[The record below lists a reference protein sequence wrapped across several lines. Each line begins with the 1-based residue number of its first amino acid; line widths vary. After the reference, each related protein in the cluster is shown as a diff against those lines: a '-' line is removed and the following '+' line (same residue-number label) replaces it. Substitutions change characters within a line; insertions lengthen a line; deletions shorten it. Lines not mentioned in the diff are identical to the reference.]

1 MVLPLSEASQYLY
14 KQVGDVNECQRDQQ
28 VIKRVPHRRAPKNQY
43 RHNISN
49 DSKNREY
56 QLKVEKCYNI
66 MGVASLHIIPAQGL
80 RYLYLYISVLTLS
93 TPSTQNFIRT
103 I

>member
-1 MVLPLSEASQYLY
+1 MVLPFSEASQYFY
-14 KQVGDVNECQRDQQ
+14 KQVGDVNECQSNQQ

-56 QLKVEKCYNI
+56 QLKV
-66 MGVASLHIIPAQGL
+66 
-80 RYLYLYISVLTLS
+80 
-93 TPSTQNFIRT
+93 
-103 I
+103 

>member
-66 MGVASLHIIPAQGL
+66 MGVASLHILFQHKVYGI
-80 RYLYLYISVLTLS
+80 YIYISQYS
-93 TPSTQNFIRT
+93 P
-103 I
+103 